1 MLLLYIF
8 LIALTRSG
16 LSANAPY
23 PTSPEMFRFAAYS
36 ILMSVSVSNEALN
49 KEKGNKKNVILAFRN
64 TISPS
69 VVVKQRIRHAR
80 I

>member
-36 ILMSVSVSNEALN
+36 ILMSVSGSNEALN
-49 KEKGNKKNVILAFRN
+49 KEKATRKM
-64 TISPS
+64 
-69 VVVKQRIRHAR
+69 
-80 I
+80 